1 MRRKV
6 PLPPHSDG
14 YNAFLAWVVN
24 KVCMV
29 LATIAY
35 VLAASLITMWRS
47 YDSVMGAPDAL
58 LLLSDLSSCKV
69 PGVLPGLADPC
80 PAAPLAA
87 SEL

>member
-6 PLPPHSDG
+6 PLPPHSDD

-35 VLAASLITMWRS
+35 LLAACFIALWRS
-47 YDSVMGAPDAL
+47 WGGLMSAPDAL
-58 LLLSDLSSCKV
+58 LLFSDLSSCQV

-80 PAAPLAA
+80 PAAPQAA

>member
-6 PLPPHSDG
+6 PLLPHSDD
-14 YNAFLAWVVN
+14 YNAFIAWVVN

-29 LATIAY
+29 LAIIAY
-35 VLAASLITMWRS
+35 LLVPPFITMWRS
-47 YDSVMGAPDAL
+47 WGGRQGAPDAL
-58 LLLSDLSSCKV
+58 LLFSDLSSCQV
-69 PGVLPGLADPC
+69 LGVLPGLADPC